1 MLTQYPFYER
11 LAQGIRRPIVIAA
24 LLAMTVLLMAACV
37 APAAAPAPAE
47 APTAEAAPTEAP
59 VEEAAPTEASTEAPA
74 EEAPTAGDAE
84 GNIVTVVQNAPIVAD
99 GNVADQKTDVVIDFD
114 ISMNPNEAGRTLLAG
129 KSIRITLP
137 EAFVNSEELPVAGF
151 GSSET
156 CRPGALQCNTAILL
170 QGWPQHPVAPPK
182 YAVSAE
188 GTNTIVVTAREDIL
202 PATPNEPGIKSVHL
216 VLLSVTN
223 PEPGDYELDVVA
235 ETGVDGAVEQ
245 GTAHLTIHDRP
256 QPSINVTSV
265 MNEGTPNTIYQTT
278 KPGEVTP
285 LAYDFLLWDWDG
297 APLTDV
303 TIAEAGENQWSLV
316 QGERVVGTV
325 DVQAPEGATG
335 QRVYADSASV
345 AFNSPVL
352 SIPTAH
358 LRAFFQAGSAA
369 GEYVVTFQ
377 LTDGNSIP
385 MTVQV
390 SE

>member
-1 MLTQYPFYER
+1 MLTDNPFYAR
-11 LAQGIRRPIVIAA
+11 LARGLRRPLVSAA
-24 LLAMTVLLMAACV
+24 LLVLTVLLMAACV
-37 APAAAPAPAE
+37 APVAAPAA
-47 APTAEAAPTEAP
+47 ADAPTEEAHE
-59 VEEAAPTEASTEAPA
+59 EEAAPTEEAPEEAPA
-74 EEAPTAGDAE
+74 AE

-99 GNVADQKTDVVIDFD
+99 GNVAGQKTDVVIDFD
-114 ISMNPNEAGRTLLAG
+114 ISLDPNVPGRTLLAG

-137 EAFVNSEELPVAGF
+137 EAFVNSEEFPVAGF

-182 YAVSAE
+182 YAVAAE
-188 GTNTIVVTAREDIL
+188 GPNTIVVTAREDIV

-223 PEPGDYELDVVA
+223 PEPGVYALDVVA
-235 ETGVDGAVEQ
+235 ETGVDGAVEH
-245 GTAHLTIHDRP
+245 GTAHLTIHERP

-325 DVQAPEGATG
+325 AVQAPEGATG
-335 QRVYADSASV
+335 QNVYAEAAAV

-352 SIPTAH
+352 GIPTAH
-358 LRAFFQAGSAA
+358 LRAFFQAGSET
-369 GEYVVTFQ
+369 GEYVITFS
-377 LTDGNSIP
+377 LEGGNAMP
-385 MTVQV
+385 MTVV
-390 SE
+390 VE